1 MTRARWSLAVAGMVA
16 AIVAAVPSVRAAVT
30 DLALRDET
38 RFPHAKHAG
47 LFPSCVG
54 CHGGV
59 LGGDSVAAPL
69 MGTRGTSLYPEPS
82 QCAGCHDGTVQP
94 RVAWD
99 GPRREGSNLRF
110 SHAEHNREADLG
122 EPALNCGECHQ
133 QGGATGFMAVARAR
147 PEPCVAC
154 HGHQAPSH
162 LADASPCRTCHV
174 PVARAVALTAA
185 QVRGFS
191 RPASHDDP
199 DVISDHAPD
208 LPAAQ
213 ARCAVCH
220 ARESCERCHV
230 NAAAVPQIAALER
243 DPRIAQVVATIP
255 PSYPVP
261 ASHREAD
268 WAYAHG
274 GEARSAIVRCANCHT
289 QPGCLACHTGP
300 LGARTIARLPA
311 GSPTGRGVQ
320 LRHDPE
326 ATTLPPLGGPHAT
339 TSDGDVVLQGGTLRS
354 RRMAVSGLD
363 TTPRDTTS
371 RDTTRRVAVRPD
383 TAKRVRVHPPGF
395 ARTHGPAA
403 AAEQLSCAGCHETKR
418 FCTDCHD
425 GESKRRYHPANF
437 VARHPTDAY
446 ARQTACAS
454 CHSREGFCG
463 ACHQRVGLQSQG
475 RLGVAYHTAQPLWL
489 IQHGRA
495 ARQGLE
501 SCTTCHVQRDCL
513 QCHAVTGWGV
523 NPHGPR
529 FDARRMAD
537 RNAQTC
543 RACHVGDP
551 FAGRP

>member
-1 MTRARWSLAVAGMVA
+1 MTRARWSLALACLMA

-30 DLALRDET
+30 ELAERDET

-59 LGGDSVAAPL
+59 LAGDSLSTPL
-69 MGTRGTSLYPEPS
+69 MGSLGTSLYPEPS
-82 QCAGCHDGTVQP
+82 QCRGCHDGAVQP
-94 RVAWD
+94 RVEWD
-99 GPRREGSNLRF
+99 GPRREASNLRF
-110 SHAEHNREADLG
+110 SHAVHNREADLG

-133 QGGATGFMAVARAR
+133 QGGTTAFMAVARAR

-174 PVARAVALTAA
+174 PVARAVGLTAS
-185 QVRGFS
+185 QVRAFS

-199 DVISDHAPD
+199 AFISNHAPD

-213 ARCAVCH
+213 TQCTVCH

-230 NAAAVPQIAALER
+230 NASAVPQIAALER
-243 DPRIAQVVATIP
+243 DPRIAQMAAGIP
-255 PSYPVP
+255 PSYPAP
-261 ASHREAD
+261 ASHRDAD
-268 WAYAHG
+268 WTYAHG
-274 GEARSAIVRCANCHT
+274 EEARSSISRCANCHT

-300 LGARTIARLPA
+300 LGQQTIARLPSGGA
-311 GSPTGRGVQ
+311 NGRGVQ
-320 LRHDPE
+320 LRHEPE
-326 ATTLPPLGGPHAT
+326 ATTLPLLGGPHAA
-339 TSDGDVVLQGGTLRS
+339 TSDGDVVLQG
-354 RRMAVSGLD
+354 
-363 TTPRDTTS
+363 
-371 RDTTRRVAVRPD
+371 DTTRRVATRPD
-383 TAKRVRVHPPGF
+383 TARRVRVHPPGF
-395 ARTHGPAA
+395 TRTHGPAA
-403 AAEQLSCAGCHETKR
+403 AAERLSCAGCHETKR

-437 VARHPTDAY
+437 VARHPADAY
-446 ARQTACAS
+446 ARQTECAS

-475 RLGVAYHTAQPLWL
+475 RLDVAYHTAQPLWL
-489 IQHGRA
+489 IQHARA

-523 NPHGPR
+523 NPHGPG
-529 FDARRMAD
+529 FDARRMAN

-551 FAGRP
+551 FTDRP